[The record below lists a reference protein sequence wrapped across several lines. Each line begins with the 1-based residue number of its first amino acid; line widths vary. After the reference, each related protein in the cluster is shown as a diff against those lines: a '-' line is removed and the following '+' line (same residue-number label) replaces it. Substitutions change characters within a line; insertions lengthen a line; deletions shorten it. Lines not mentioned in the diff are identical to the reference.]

1 MADAAQYEELMR
13 QLSAIGSVRR
23 ELGRNL
29 PDGCSNVTA
38 TVLALLGRDGDMR
51 IGRLAELLA
60 VDMSVTSRHVA
71 HVAAR
76 GWIDRSPDPA
86 DRRSRILRLTPAG
99 RAVLARLSEHT
110 ARTLARRLSG
120 WSDEEIRRLTCL
132 MARLRASFEDPW
144 TDEEPWAE
152 RHPGTEQDPGTG
164 PPRDER
170 SPRTSQDDRSP
181 HAPEDDRSPRTP
193 AVTT

>member
-1 MADAAQYEELMR
+1 MADNAQYEELMR

-23 ELGRNL
+23 ELGRIL
-29 PDGCSNVTA
+29 PAGCSNVAA

-76 GWIDRSPDPA
+76 GWLDRCPDPT
-86 DRRSRILRLTPAG
+86 DRRSRILRLTPEG
-99 RAVLARLSEHT
+99 RAMLAELSEHT
-110 ARTLARRLSG
+110 AQLLARRLSN
-120 WSDEEIRRLTCL
+120 WSDEDVRRLTSL
-132 MARLRASFEDPW
+132 MARLRASLEGPW
-144 TDEEPWAE
+144 TEADPCAGRPEDE
-152 RHPGTEQDPGTG
+152 R
-164 PPRDER
+164 PPRTPEGDQ
-170 SPRTSQDDRSP
+170 SSRT
-181 HAPEDDRSPRTP
+181 AEDDRPSRTP

>member
-1 MADAAQYEELMR
+1 MLQGT
-13 QLSAIGSVRR
+13 SAMPAPGNRAPS
-23 ELGRNL
+23 
-29 PDGCSNVTA
+29 ST
-38 TVLALLGRDGDMR
+38 TVPALLGRDGDMR

-86 DRRSRILRLTPAG
+86 DRRSRILRLTRAG
-99 RAVLARLSEHT
+99 RAVLAGLSEHT
-110 ARTLARRLSG
+110 AQPLARRLSG

-144 TDEEPWAE
+144 TDEEPWAQ

-164 PPRDER
+164 PPEDER

-181 HAPEDDRSPRTP
+181 RTPEDDRSPRTP

>member
-1 MADAAQYEELMR
+1 MADRAQYEELMR

-23 ELGRNL
+23 ELGRIL
-29 PDGCSNVTA
+29 PGGCSSVAA

-86 DRRSRILRLTPAG
+86 DRRSRILRLTPEG
-99 RAVLARLSEHT
+99 RAMLTRLSEHT
-110 ARTLARRLSG
+110 GQLLARRLSG
-120 WSDEEIRRLTCL
+120 WSDEDVRQLTCL

-144 TDEEPWAE
+144 TGAGPWAE
-152 RHPGTEQDPGTG
+152 QPPGTAQDPGAG
-164 PPRDER
+164 P
-170 SPRTSQDDRSP
+170 
-181 HAPEDDRSPRTP
+181 PEDDCSPRTP
-193 AVTT
+193 AATT

>member
-1 MADAAQYEELMR
+1 MADKAQYEELMR

-23 ELGRNL
+23 ELGRIL
-29 PDGCSNVTA
+29 PGGCSGVAA

-99 RAVLARLSEHT
+99 RAMLAELSEHT
-110 ARTLARRLSG
+110 ARMLARRLSG
-120 WSDEEIRRLTCL
+120 WSDEDVRQLTCL

-144 TDEEPWAE
+144 TE
-152 RHPGTEQDPGTG
+152 RDPQGERPPGTG
-164 PPRDER
+164 QDPAAGPPEDER
-170 SPRTSQDDRSP
+170 PPRTSEDGRSP
-181 HAPEDDRSPRTP
+181 DGPGSDRSPRTP